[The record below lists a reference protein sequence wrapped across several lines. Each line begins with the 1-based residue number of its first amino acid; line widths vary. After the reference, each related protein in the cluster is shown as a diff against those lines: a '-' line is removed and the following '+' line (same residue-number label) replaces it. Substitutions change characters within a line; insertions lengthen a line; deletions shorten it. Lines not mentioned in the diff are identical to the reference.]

1 MMPTIIVVLQRTDE
15 SLSSS
20 EVAGWSEVTGSWCP
34 WQTLCKGRVWEDTTL
49 FSWMISQ
56 RVNAYKS
63 HEQCLFAQIVHFQI
77 REQDDNVSF
86 YHPHCSKAFT
96 S

>member
-1 MMPTIIVVLQRTDE
+1 MVSPLQLSTHRYTGSWQPAIRFPFEKDKEMMPTIIVVLQRTDE

-49 FSWMISQ
+49 FS
-56 RVNAYKS
+56 
-63 HEQCLFAQIVHFQI
+63 
-77 REQDDNVSF
+77 
-86 YHPHCSKAFT
+86 
-96 S
+96 